1 MQNKK
6 FVSAVAVV
14 LVVIMVL
21 GLVMTGI
28 SALAVSQ
35 SEIDALEVQR
45 DEIRAQQSDVKEQ
58 LYALQNE
65 MASVI
70 DKKAKLDEQ
79 NELNHKDIEL
89 INEQIELYD
98 LLIAEK
104 IKEVAAAEQ
113 KEQEQFELYS
123 AHVRVMEEN
132 SNWTYAAI
140 LFNATSFT
148 DFLSRLDDVTEI
160 MQADKRIEAAYQK
173 STEDLKTVKAEF
185 EEIQAEQ
192 KIKRVELLDE
202 KEKLEKAIE
211 DAYKIMIDLEADIEE
226 YKAAFEANEALEAG
240 VQAQID
246 AKNAE
251 LAEQQRKAEEAAKAL
266 AAAQNTTYTAPTVSG
281 SYSWP
286 SSVTYITSKFGYR
299 VHPIFGTTKYH
310 AGVDIAASSGSNV
323 NAAMA
328 GTVSIAQYSSSYG
341 NYVVIYHSNG
351 SSTLYAHL
359 STILVSEGDT
369 VSAGQTVGYCGS
381 TGWSTGPH
389 IHFEIRVDGVNV
401 DPLSYFP
408 NIAFTYSADA

>member
-1 MQNKK
+1 MRNKK
-6 FVSAVAVV
+6 FVSIVALV
-14 LVVIMVL
+14 LVGIMVL

-35 SEIDALEVQR
+35 SEIDALEAQR

-58 LYALQNE
+58 LDALQNE
-65 MASVI
+65 MASII

-79 NELNHKDIEL
+79 NELNRQDIEL

-132 SNWTYAAI
+132 SNWTYVAI

-160 MQADKRIEAAYQK
+160 MKADKRIETAYKQA
-173 STEDLKTVKAEF
+173 TEDLKTVKAEF
-185 EEIQAEQ
+185 EQVQAEQ
-192 KIKRVELLDE
+192 KVKRVELLDQ

-211 DAYKIMIDLEADIEE
+211 EAYLIMVDLEKDIEE
-226 YKAAFEANEALEAG
+226 YKTAYESNELLEAG

-246 AKNAE
+246 AKAAE
-251 LAEQQRKAEEAAKAL
+251 LAEQQRKAEEAARAL
-266 AAAQNTTYTAPTVSG
+266 AAANNTTYTAPAVSG
-281 SYSWP
+281 SYIWP

-310 AGVDIAASSGSNV
+310 SGVDIAAAAGSNV

-351 SSTLYAHL
+351 TSTLYGHM

-381 TGWSTGPH
+381 TGWATGPH
-389 IHFEIRVDGVNV
+389 IHFEIRVDGASV

-408 NIAFTYSADA
+408 GIAFTYSSDA